1 MTQPTLPQHDSPAQQ
16 AQRAFDLSLA
26 RTTYNYM
33 LSYLDAV
40 PMSADLPDA
49 EKFSLDYEAKVLA
62 VFERLAENFK
72 GAVMRLLERELKG
85 DLPGDALSAVE
96 ATYEK
101 LKKDFSLLHPLRDV
115 EEFQAFVQALAALP
129 KALSG
134 LMNLPKDL
142 EKMLLGLDQVFGE
155 FLKNGPTAFLKS
167 TLFDMLS
174 ADHGRDYL
182 QPQTTQDY
190 ADLIGSLPQPLMLSI
205 EPQPWMPQDGLKP
218 CEQDWYFG
226 WQQIAGYNTTQLR
239 AVVEQNGAA
248 TQTLLL
254 ADLLKKMPLTDA
266 MLAQE
271 LGEPNLT
278 LLQAA
283 RDHRL
288 YVCDYAQFEG
298 VKSDVLH
305 GQQRYVAAPIALL
318 CWNPRPG
325 PGYPAQGVLQPV
337 AIQLAQQHDPESA
350 PIYTPKDAAGA
361 NDASGMKWR
370 IAKHICNVM
379 QAIQHES
386 VAHLGDCHLIVEPI
400 VVAAHRQLHSNH
412 PLLKLLLPHF
422 RFTININDSAI
433 HSLIIPGGVVA
444 TNVGPAIEDSLRLVS
459 EAHRAWRWDDAKPER
474 NFLLRGVDKLP
485 TFPYRD
491 DARLLWSATRSYV
504 DAYLRTYYR
513 SDVDVQ
519 QDFELQAWVKELITP
534 GKCGFQGLNGLASDG
549 SLQSLDY
556 LIEMVTQILF
566 TAGPQHAA
574 VNYAQFELM
583 SYMPAVAGT
592 LYAPPP
598 PRSAVVSTAEDCLPW
613 FPPLDVGL
621 YTLSFE
627 YLLTGVQYDRYGHYS
642 DDPRQPYF
650 SDPRVKGLVADFHD
664 ALALAEIEIRRRNQ
678 ARPVPYPFL
687 LPSQVPNSVSI

>member
-26 RTTYNYM
+26 RTEYNYM

-40 PMSADLPDA
+40 PISADLPDA

-62 VFERLAENFK
+62 VFARLAENFK
-72 GAVMRLLERELKG
+72 SAVMRLLERELKG
-85 DLPGDALSAVE
+85 DLPTDALAAVRT
-96 ATYEK
+96 AYEK
-101 LKKDFSLLHPLRDV
+101 LKTDFSLLHPLRDI
-115 EEFQAFVQALAALP
+115 EEFHAFVEALAKLP
-129 KALSG
+129 KALEG
-134 LMNLPKDL
+134 LLQLPKDL
-142 EKMLLGLDQVFGE
+142 EKMALGLEQVFGD

-167 TLFDMLS
+167 TLFDMLR
-174 ADHGRDYL
+174 AEHGRDYL
-182 QPQTTQDY
+182 QAQTTQDY
-190 ADLIGSLPQPLMLSI
+190 ADLIGSLPQPLMLRI
-205 EPQPWMPQDGLKP
+205 EPQAWMPQDGLKP

-239 AVVEQNGAA
+239 GVVEQAGDAA
-248 TQTLLL
+248 QALLL
-254 ADLLKKMPLTDA
+254 SELLRKMPLSDA
-266 MLAQE
+266 LLAQS
-271 LGEPNLT
+271 LNEPGLT

-283 RDHRL
+283 REHRL
-288 YVCDYAQFEG
+288 YVCDYAQFVG
-298 VKSDVLH
+298 AKADALH
-305 GQQRYVAAPIALL
+305 GQQRYLATPIALF
-318 CWNPRPG
+318 CWNPKPG
-325 PGYPAQGVLQPV
+325 PGYPAQGVLQPI
-337 AIQLAQQHDPESA
+337 AIQLDQQHDPETA
-350 PIYTPKDAAGA
+350 PIFTPGDRAGA
-361 NDASGMKWR
+361 NDPSGMKWR
-370 IAKHICNVM
+370 LAKHICNVM

-400 VVAAHRQLHSNH
+400 VVAAHRQLHANH

-433 HSLIIPGGVVA
+433 HSLIAPGGVVA

-474 NFLLRGVDKLP
+474 NFQLRGVDKLP
-485 TFPYRD
+485 VFPYRD
-491 DARLLWSATRSYV
+491 DARLLWSATQAYV
-504 DAYLRTYYR
+504 SAYLRTYYR
-513 SDVDVQ
+513 SSLDVQ
-519 QDFELQAWVKELITP
+519 QDYELQAWVKELTTP
-534 GKCGFQGLNGLASDG
+534 GRCGFQGLNGLASDG
-549 SLQSLDY
+549 TLQSLDY
-556 LIEMVTQILF
+556 LAEMVTQILF

-598 PRSAVVSTAEDCLPW
+598 TRSQQVATAEDCLPW

-627 YLLTGVQYDRYGHYS
+627 YLLTGVQYDRYGHYG
-642 DDPRQPYF
+642 DDQRLPYF
-650 SDPRVKGLVADFHD
+650 SDPRVQEPVADFHE
-664 ALALAEIEIRRRNQ
+664 ALALAEIEIRRRNR

-687 LPSQVPNSVSI
+687 LPSLIPNSVSI